1 MEQKILPAYLRE
13 TTNLTTETFGSGLI
27 NSTWKVTDQ
36 SGTYILQR
44 INKDVFKNPELI
56 AYNVREIAS
65 YLKAHHPDYLFV
77 EPIKTLDN
85 QELVVS
91 EDNGYYRLMPF
102 IKHSHSIDVVSEPS
116 QAYEAARQFG
126 RFTALLEGMNTDLLH
141 TTIPDFHNLSLR
153 YRQFETAV
161 QSGDAARIQT
171 AAPEIAYLQEQSGI
185 VSAYADICANP
196 DFHQRVTHH
205 DTKISNVLLD
215 KNNKGLCVIDLDTVM
230 AGYFISDVGDMLRTY
245 LSPASEEETD
255 LSKISIRT
263 AIFEAIVNGY
273 LSEMNPILTHAEK
286 KAFIYAGKFMI
297 YMQAIRFLTDYL
309 NLDRYYG
316 CRYPEHNLRR
326 TQNQIRL
333 LQELEKKEPE
343 LTEILNRYINNHV
356 VNKSI

>member
-1 MEQKILPAYLRE
+1 MEQKILPAYLKD
-13 TTNLTTETFGSGLI
+13 TANLSTETFGSGLI
-27 NSTWKVTDQ
+27 NSTWKVTDE

-44 INKDVFKNPELI
+44 INKEVFKQPELI
-56 AYNVREIAS
+56 AYNVREIANF
-65 YLKAHHPDYLFV
+65 LKIHHPDYLFV
-77 EPIKTLDN
+77 EPIKTLNN
-85 QELVVS
+85 QELAIS
-91 EDNGYYRLMPF
+91 EEEGYFRLMPF

-116 QAYEAARQFG
+116 QAFEAARQFG
-126 RFTALLEGMNTDLLH
+126 RFTALLEGMNTDKLH

-153 YRQFETAV
+153 FSQFETAI
-161 QSGDAARIQT
+161 QTGDATRIQT
-171 AAPEIAYLQEQSGI
+171 AAPEIRYLQAQSGI
-185 VSAYADICANP
+185 VSEYAAICKNP

-255 LSKISIRT
+255 LSKITIRT
-263 AIFEAIVNGY
+263 DIFEAIVKGY
-273 LSEMNPILTHAEK
+273 LSEMKSILTVSEK

-316 CRYPEHNLRR
+316 AKYPDHNLHR

-333 LQELEKKEPE
+333 LQELDKKEPE
-343 LTEILNRYINNHV
+343 LTEILNRYINHHDL
-356 VNKSI
+356 NKAK